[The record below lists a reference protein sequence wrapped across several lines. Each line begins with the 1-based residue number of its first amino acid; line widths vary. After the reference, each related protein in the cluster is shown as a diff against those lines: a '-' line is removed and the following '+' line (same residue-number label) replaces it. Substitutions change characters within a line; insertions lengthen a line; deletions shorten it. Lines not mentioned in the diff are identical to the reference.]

1 MHDQKIDKSSLND
14 IPDFMGA
21 VYLKAKPSMSPGLEE
36 EHVFITDNNNFIKM
50 NQLLDQH
57 YNAKE
62 MPNTII

>member
-1 MHDQKIDKSSLND
+1 MHDQKIDKSSLNEVS
-14 IPDFMGA
+14 DFMGA
-21 VYLKAKPSMSPGLEE
+21 VYLKAKPSLSPDLED
-36 EHVFITDNNNFIKM
+36 EHVFVTDNNNFIKM